1 MKLLLTTSQLTL
13 FLGTVG
19 NKINRESQALSRL
32 AHQVNLETNT
42 ITKETAELNRQ
53 STIAAVDS
61 SRTTHINVQ
70 LFLITTP
77 FILALQYF
85 GAEKDIFSFDRNPRT
100 FSYTICVLFC
110 ALPILTYLLS
120 LANQSWNNFVRKLFP
135 RTKSE
140 DEEVAVALQKTPSVP
155 NAPP

>member
-1 MKLLLTTSQLTL
+1 MRMLLILSQLTL
-13 FLGTVG
+13 FMGTVG
-19 NKINRESQALSRL
+19 NKINRESQALSRDS
-32 AHQVNLETNT
+32 HRVNLETNT
-42 ITKETAELNRQ
+42 ITRETAELNRQ

-61 SRTTHINVQ
+61 SRTTRINVQ

-110 ALPILTYLLS
+110 ALPILTYALS
-120 LANQSWNNFVRKLFP
+120 LVNQSWDNLVRRILP
-135 RTKSE
+135 RVKSE
-140 DEEVAVALQKTPSVP
+140 DVEVSFASHGTRSTTQIAS
-155 NAPP
+155 